1 MVNGTCAAFTWRL
14 ECCTVGIP
22 FRNRSFEW
30 MISLTIFTVA
40 RLHLSQV
47 AEVISFHLVI
57 KDFALTVVI
66 NIATVGDE
74 MFIQDFLQTQAH
86 IDECQLLLSSLW
98 QQDHCFFSASPLQC
112 YNVMFQIQKCKRL
125 MTMSKS
131 RNFNFKKGKM
141 CLKTC
146 VMRKKTLLAN

>member
-1 MVNGTCAAFTWRL
+1 
-14 ECCTVGIP
+14 
-22 FRNRSFEW
+22 

-98 QQDHCFFSASPLQC
+98 QQDHCFFFCKSTAVLQC
-112 YNVMFQIQKCKRL
+112 DVPNTKVQTPHDNVQVKEL
-125 MTMSKS
+125 
-131 RNFNFKKGKM
+131 
-141 CLKTC
+141 
-146 VMRKKTLLAN
+146 